1 MIPVTKPF
9 LPAEKEFK
17 SYVKSI
23 WERQWLTNNGPL
35 VNTLELKLKEYLGL
49 DHLLYVS
56 NGTVALQLAIKAL
69 DLTGEIITTP
79 FSFVATTSTIVWQG
93 CKPVF
98 VDIDAETF
106 NIDPAKIEA
115 AITPQTS
122 AILATH
128 VYGTPC
134 DIDAIQQIADR
145 HGLKV
150 IYDAAH
156 CFGTRYKNRSVFE
169 YGDISTTSFH
179 STKLFHTI
187 EGGAVFTRQPEL
199 LKKMALMRNFGYSG
213 VDTFSEQG
221 INAKNCEFH
230 AAMGLCNLPHIDEIL
245 KKRKS
250 LYTHYLLRLNTLNVQ
265 FQKLHDVEEYNY
277 AYIPI
282 LFKSEALMKESKEK
296 LELAQIYCRR
306 YFFPSLSALP
316 YVNNVDMPVCDSVAS
331 RIMCLPLYHTLTL
344 ADVDLICRLL
354 LRVQN
359 TDENNLSESKH
370 FGMLI
375 ADQIESEINT
385 VTVKVNGSL

>member
-35 VNTLELKLKEYLGL
+35 VNTLELKLKEYLGV

-56 NGTVALQLAIKAL
+56 NGTVALQLAIQAL
-69 DLTGEIITTP
+69 NLTGEIITTP
-79 FSFVATTSTIVWQG
+79 FSFVATTSTIVWQN

-98 VDIDAETF
+98 VDIDPDTF
-106 NIDPAKIEA
+106 NIDASKIEA

-134 DIDAIQQIADR
+134 DIDAIQYIADK

-156 CFGTRYKNRSVFE
+156 CFGTRYKNRSIFD
-169 YGDISTTSFH
+169 YGDISATSFH
-179 STKLFHTI
+179 STKVFHTI
-187 EGGAVFTRQPEL
+187 EGGAVFTRQPAL

-213 VDTFSEQG
+213 VDEFSELG

-230 AAMGLCNLPHIDEIL
+230 AAMGLCNLNHINEVL
-245 KKRKS
+245 KKRK
-250 LYTHYLLRLNTLNVQ
+250 YLSAQYMLRLSRLDVQ
-265 FQKLHDVEEYNY
+265 FQKLHSIEDYNY
-277 AYIPI
+277 AYFPI
-282 LFKSEALMKESKEK
+282 MFKSEELMKESKAK
-296 LELAQIYCRR
+296 LEMAQIYCRR
-306 YFFPSLSALP
+306 YFYPSLSALP
-316 YVNNVDMPVCDSVAS
+316 YVDNVKMSVCDSVAS
-331 RIMCLPLYHTLTL
+331 RIMCLPLYHTLTISEL
-344 ADVDLICRLL
+344 DLICRLL
-354 LRVQN
+354 LRIQN
-359 TDENNLSESKH
+359 ESHVNESKH

-385 VTVKVNGSL
+385 ATVKVNGSL

>member
-35 VNTLELKLKEYLGL
+35 VNTLELKLKEYLGV

-56 NGTVALQLAIKAL
+56 NGTVALQLAIQAL
-69 DLTGEIITTP
+69 NLTGEIITTP
-79 FSFVATTSTIVWQG
+79 FSFVATTSTIVWQN

-98 VDIDAETF
+98 VDIDPDTF
-106 NIDPAKIEA
+106 NIDASKIEA

-134 DIDAIQQIADR
+134 DIDAIQYIADK

-156 CFGTRYKNRSVFE
+156 CFGTRYKNRSIFD
-169 YGDISTTSFH
+169 YGDISATSFH
-179 STKLFHTI
+179 STKVFHTI
-187 EGGAVFTRQPEL
+187 EGGAVFTRQPAL

-213 VDTFSEQG
+213 VDEFSELG

-230 AAMGLCNLPHIDEIL
+230 AAMGLCNLNHINEVL
-245 KKRKS
+245 KKRK
-250 LYTHYLLRLNTLNVQ
+250 YLSAQYMLRLSRLDVQ
-265 FQKLHDVEEYNY
+265 FQKLHSIEDYNY
-277 AYIPI
+277 AYFPI
-282 LFKSEALMKESKEK
+282 MFKSEELMKESKAK
-296 LELAQIYCRR
+296 LEMAQIYCRR
-306 YFFPSLSALP
+306 YFYPSLSALP
-316 YVNNVDMPVCDSVAS
+316 YVDNVKMPVCDSVAS
-331 RIMCLPLYHTLTL
+331 RIMCLPLYHTLTISEL
-344 ADVDLICRLL
+344 DLICRLL
-354 LRVQN
+354 LRIQN
-359 TDENNLSESKH
+359 ESQVNESKH

-385 VTVKVNGSL
+385 ATVKVNGSL

>member
-98 VDIDAETF
+98 VDIDADTF